1 MVTLQVLV
9 PEQAPLHPPKVEPEA
24 GEAVSVT
31 AVPLEKLALQV
42 LPQLIPEGLLV
53 TLPEPLP
60 ARVTLSFGDEGCGG
74 GFPPGGLELVE
85 APPPHPASA
94 SARLNSKRTP
104 K

>member
-9 PEQAPLHPPKVEPEA
+9 PEQSPPHPPKVEPEA
-24 GEAVSVT
+24 GLAVSVT

-53 TLPEPLP
+53 TLPDPVP
-60 ARVTLSFGDEGCGG
+60 ARVTLSCGEDGDGG
-74 GFPPGGLELVE
+74 GFPPTELVE
-85 APPPHPASA
+85 APPPQPASA
-94 SARLNSKRTP
+94 SARLNSNRIP